1 MTPHEAIRALAAD
14 ERLPYLGL
22 YPALVKKAQPNEV
35 QVEPMGDWGEV
46 VPPVGV
52 WIPLAVGVPGVQAT
66 AKADSLVLVGFWA
79 ADPSRPY
86 AVVTDPAGV
95 EALTL
100 ETGDNLTVTVQGDV
114 SISASGAVTVD
125 AGGDAS
131 ISASG
136 AVTVDASG
144 DATINAGGSATISAT
159 GSVSITGSS
168 VSLG

>member
-1 MTPHEAIRALAAD
+1 MTPHEAIRALTAD

-22 YPALVKKAQPNEV
+22 YPALVKKARENAV

-66 AKADSLVLVGFWA
+66 AKADSLVLVGFWG

-114 SISASGAVTVD
+114 SIN
-125 AGGDAS
+125 
-131 ISASG
+131 ASG

>member
-22 YPALVKKAQPNEV
+22 YPAIVKKSQPNEV

-52 WIPLAVGVPGVQAT
+52 WIPLAVGIPGVQAT
-66 AKADSLVLVGFWA
+66 SKADSLVLVGFWG

-125 AGGDAS
+125 A
-131 ISASG
+131 
-136 AVTVDASG
+136 SG